1 MKPYANGFKIDGK
14 LESKFENAPLLLL
27 LLLLLNRLKKNRFF
41 ASSSVSV
48 EGNVIM
54 DN

>member
-27 LLLLLNRLKKNRFF
+27 LLLNRLKKNRFF

-54 DN
+54 NN